1 MMFSPVRSV
10 DVEKAMSLP
19 SFYKNFRKI
28 VGDVYLHHEVADN
41 PEKITEAL
49 LMRCPG
55 GVLRGFAALRN
66 MGFSINH
73 EDWVPMIS
81 IPREASW
88 IRVHSGRILRLV
100 EKNIVI
106 INGQRSVSGSQAV
119 VDVLT
124 RPDSWG
130 RWNDGT
136 RREEQI
142 ALLDHLLRQDLS
154 LRKELLEDPR
164 TQSLTQHA
172 NPLAESRPE
181 SIVRWRLHEAGFR
194 EWKPQ
199 IKVRGRGRF
208 YFVDLGD
215 PTLRVGVEYQGAHHF
230 DREERAKDAQRANDL
245 SWAGWVIIEATSKIL
260 SSESAWQ
267 ELLGH
272 VREEVDLA
280 RQQRNGRLPRYR
292 GAA

>member
-1 MMFSPVRSV
+1 MVPVL
-10 DVEKAMSLP
+10 EKLRVPVA
-19 SFYKNFRKI
+19 
-28 VGDVYLHHEVADN
+28 GVADR
-41 PEKITEAL
+41 KT
-49 LMRCPG
+49 G
-55 GVLRGFAALRN
+55 LRGR
-66 MGFSINH
+66 G
-73 EDWVPMIS
+73 
-81 IPREASW
+81 W
-88 IRVHSGRILRLV
+88 IRRISRGSASSSYGRRVSQRRFLSRKARSTTGNV
-100 EKNIVI
+100 ESCWAI
-106 INGQRSVSGSQAV
+106 
-119 VDVLT
+119 D
-124 RPDSWG
+124 
-130 RWNDGT
+130 
-136 RREEQI
+136 
-142 ALLDHLLRQDLS
+142 S

-164 TQSLTQHA
+164 TQSLAQQA

-181 SIVRWRLHEAGFR
+181 SIVRWRLHGAGFR

-230 DREERAKDAQRANDL
+230 DREERAKDEQRANDL

-280 RQQRNGRLPRYR
+280 RQQRNARLPRDG